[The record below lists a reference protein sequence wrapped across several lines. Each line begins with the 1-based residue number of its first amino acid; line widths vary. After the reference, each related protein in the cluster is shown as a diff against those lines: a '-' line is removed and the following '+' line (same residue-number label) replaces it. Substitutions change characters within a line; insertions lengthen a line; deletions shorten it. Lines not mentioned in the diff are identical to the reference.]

1 MAGAGRVMTGKV
13 AVITGA
19 AEGIGAGLVTGYLG
33 RGWSV
38 LASATILRLP
48 NEPEVLAVEG
58 DIADPAGADRV
69 IDAAL
74 ERFGRL
80 DTLVNNAGMII
91 SKPFA
96 DCTAADYADVV
107 GVSLTGFFWIT
118 QRAIAAMTTR
128 YGGHVVNVSAAAV
141 GSAGSGTPAVLAALA
156 EGGLAAATRSL
167 AVEYAS
173 FGVRVNAVSPG
184 IIGAPAQVSGIVDG
198 VLFLESSP
206 YITGEIL
213 RIDGAP
219 KSLTAG
225 R

>member
-19 AEGIGAGLVTGYLG
+19 AEGIGAGLVTGYRG

-38 LASATILRLP
+38 LASATILRPP

-80 DTLVNNAGMII
+80 DTLVNNAGMVI
-91 SKPFA
+91 SKPFT
-96 DCTAADYADVV
+96 DYTTADYAHVV

-118 QRAIAAMTTR
+118 QRAIAAMTTW
-128 YGGHVVNVSAAAV
+128 YGGHVVNVSAAGA
-141 GSAGSGTPAVLAALA
+141 GSAGSGTPAVLAALT
-156 EGGLAAATRSL
+156 EGGLAAATGRWRSSTPL
-167 AVEYAS
+167 SAS
-173 FGVRVNAVSPG
+173 GSTPSLRASSGLRPRS
-184 IIGAPAQVSGIVDG
+184 AP
-198 VLFLESSP
+198 
-206 YITGEIL
+206 
-213 RIDGAP
+213 
-219 KSLTAG
+219 SLTASCSWSP
-225 R
+225 RPTSPVRSCTSLVPRRT

>member
-19 AEGIGAGLVTGYLG
+19 AEDIGAGLVTGYRG

-38 LASATILRLP
+38 LASAAFFRAP
-48 NEPEVLAVEG
+48 NDPEVLAVEG

-80 DTLVNNAGMII
+80 DTLVNNAGMVI

-96 DCTAADYADVV
+96 DYTVADYAEVV

-128 YGGHVVNVSAAAV
+128 YGGHVVNVSATVA
-141 GSAGSGTPAVLAALA
+141 GSAGSGTPGVLTALT
-156 EGGLAAATRSL
+156 EGGLAVATRSL
-167 AVEYAS
+167 ALEYAS
-173 FGVRVNAVSPG
+173 FGIRVNAVFPG
-184 IIGAPAQVSGIVDG
+184 IIGAPAHVSDIVDG

-213 RIDGAP
+213 HIDGAP